1 MTIALEIAAVNLAV
15 ATGCGALIGM
25 ERQIR
30 QRKAGLRTNAL
41 VALGAGAYMVFSML
55 VEGDMSPSRVAAQ
68 VVSGIGFLGA
78 GIIFRDGFN
87 VHGLTTAATLWCSAA
102 VGLLA
107 GGGHWDFA
115 LVTTALVVFVN
126 FALRP
131 FVQWMKRK
139 MQSRVAMARAFR
151 IAVSVPESQEAAAR
165 SLMLRTLTLG
175 GLHLS
180 EIEARPDAEGRGIN
194 LSLTLTGEGVSDSM
208 VELAVQRL
216 AVEPGLTRLRWEALD
231 EA

>member
-1 MTIALEIAAVNLAV
+1 MPIAVEIAALNLAT
-15 ATGCGALIGM
+15 AMGCGALIGM

-41 VALGAGAYMVFSML
+41 VALGAAAYMVFSML

-115 LVTTALVVFVN
+115 LVTTGLVVFVN

-131 FVQWMKRK
+131 FVQWMKRRLRHRLP
-139 MQSRVAMARAFR
+139 QTRSFRVAVTTPEAREGAT
-151 IAVSVPESQEAAAR
+151 R

-180 EIEARPDAEGRGIN
+180 EIEARPDPEGRGM
-194 LSLTLTGEGVSDSM
+194 TLLASVSGHGVEDAALEQAM
-208 VELAVQRL
+208 QHL
-216 AVEPGLTRLRWEALD
+216 AVEPGLSRVRWEAVD